1 MFASLLI
8 LLVLPFTDLS
18 RIRGNHFKPL
28 SRVFF
33 WLIVCTF
40 FLLMEL
46 GSRHAEAPY
55 ILMGQVATA
64 LYFSYFLILVPVVTL
79 LENSLVD
86 INMQT
91 SITKA
96 ANLNSYFKNLRL
108 VYAIFLPKAPRY
120 VSLLLFT
127 IFSFSIFLQLGQI
140 ILDLFNGAAN
150 ATAGY
155 ILSFN
160 LNFDMLG
167 STPLSMVSDLN
178 SLNSEMSQIPSI
190 VFSDSQ
196 GGSNSAPGLDGSGS
210 NTGSLNSSSQ
220 STVSPN
226 PNPTNA
232 SRTFGNLLMDH
243 IHSQTRD
250 DVAPKTIVE
259 LFQSFIK
266 IELKTYGALNDNSI
280 SNL

>member
-28 SRVFF
+28 SRVLF

-108 VYAIFLPKAPRY
+108 VYAIFLPKAHITQNRR
-120 VSLLLFT
+120 
-127 IFSFSIFLQLGQI
+127 Q
-140 ILDLFNGAAN
+140 
-150 ATAGY
+150 AGY
-155 ILSFN
+155 PESVARLEILPGGHRFFDDILISILIIERDRRGRGEN
-160 LNFDMLG
+160 LNIHPFKA
-167 STPLSMVSDLN
+167 SDPVPWLW
-178 SLNSEMSQIPSI
+178 Q
-190 VFSDSQ
+190 
-196 GGSNSAPGLDGSGS
+196 
-210 NTGSLNSSSQ
+210 
-220 STVSPN
+220 
-226 PNPTNA
+226 
-232 SRTFGNLLMDH
+232 
-243 IHSQTRD
+243 
-250 DVAPKTIVE
+250 
-259 LFQSFIK
+259 
-266 IELKTYGALNDNSI
+266 
-280 SNL
+280 

>member
-28 SRVFF
+28 SRVLF

-140 ILDLFNGAAN
+140 ILDLFYGAAN

-155 ILSFN
+155 ILS
-160 LNFDMLG
+160 LNFI
-167 STPLSMVSDLN
+167 N
-178 SLNSEMSQIPSI
+178 FI
-190 VFSDSQ
+190 
-196 GGSNSAPGLDGSGS
+196 
-210 NTGSLNSSSQ
+210 
-220 STVSPN
+220 
-226 PNPTNA
+226 
-232 SRTFGNLLMDH
+232 NLYY
-243 IHSQTRD
+243 
-250 DVAPKTIVE
+250 
-259 LFQSFIK
+259 LFFYLIYLISYFIIILFK
-266 IELKTYGALNDNSI
+266 FYLFFILLFYFIILYFY
-280 SNL
+280 